1 MDYVNHWNSLY
12 SSKKLEEVSWYQK
25 IPQTSLDFI
34 FDANL
39 SKDDAIIDIGGGD
52 SFLVDTLI
60 NAGFT
65 NLTVLDISKLAI
77 DRAKVRLGNNAKKV
91 KWIVCDVRN
100 FTSKK
105 KYVLWHDR
113 AVFHFMKNSRDIK
126 EYYSAL
132 LSRIVESSTVV
143 LGTFSENGPDRCC
156 ALDVCK
162 YSINDLSLLFSKD
175 FSLIK
180 GENTLHKTPIG
191 LTQAFTFVSL
201 IKN

>member
-52 SFLVDTLI
+52 SFLVDNLI

-77 DRAKVRLGNNAKKV
+77 DRAKFRLGNNAKKV

-105 KYVLWHDR
+105 NM
-113 AVFHFMKNSRDIK
+113 FF
-126 EYYSAL
+126 
-132 LSRIVESSTVV
+132 
-143 LGTFSENGPDRCC
+143 GTIEQYFI
-156 ALDVCK
+156 L
-162 YSINDLSLLFSKD
+162 
-175 FSLIK
+175 
-180 GENTLHKTPIG
+180 
-191 LTQAFTFVSL
+191 
-201 IKN
+201 